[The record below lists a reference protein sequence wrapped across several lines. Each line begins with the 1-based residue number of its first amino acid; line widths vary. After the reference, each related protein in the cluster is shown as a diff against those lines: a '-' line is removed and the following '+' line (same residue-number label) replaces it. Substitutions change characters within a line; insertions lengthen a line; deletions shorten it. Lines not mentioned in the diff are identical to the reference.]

1 MIINVG
7 TRTDVVNHYGEW
19 LFRRFREGF
28 AYSRNPLFPKY
39 VTRYELVPEKTDA
52 VLFCSKNYAPV
63 LPRLHEITSRFHTC
77 FQYTVTGYGKNL
89 EPNIPDCEESVKTL
103 IALEK
108 QVGRQR
114 ISWRYDPVLLT
125 KRYTAE
131 WHFETFGRLASLLAP
146 HVDRCIFSF
155 VETYS
160 TLREN
165 IPDAFPIVGETKKRL
180 AEGLGRI
187 AKKYG
192 LILQTCGDDA
202 DYTQYGILNAG
213 CSTLDIIGKANGI
226 QFREIKH
233 TGIRRG
239 CKCIASR
246 DLGWYDSCPNLCKY
260 CYANKSAELVAEN
273 RKKHDPDSPL
283 LIGRPEADDELRE
296 ATQESYLKFEGRQMS
311 LFD

>member
-7 TRTDVVNHYGEW
+7 TRTDIVNHYGEW

-28 AYSRNPLFPKY
+28 AYSRNPLFPKH
-39 VTRYELVPEKTDA
+39 VTRYELVPEKVDA

-63 LPRLHEITSRFHTC
+63 LPRLSEITSRFHTC
-77 FQYTVTGYGKNL
+77 FQYTITGYGKDL
-89 EPNIPDCEESVKTL
+89 EPNVSDREESVKTL

-155 VETYS
+155 VETYAS
-160 TLREN
+160 LREN
-165 IPDAFPIVGETKKRL
+165 IPDAFPIDGETKKRL

-202 DYTQYGILNAG
+202 DFSKYGILNAG

-226 QFREIKH
+226 PFREIKH
-233 TGIRRG
+233 TGVRRG

-283 LIGRPEADDELRE
+283 
-296 ATQESYLKFEGRQMS
+296 
-311 LFD
+311 